1 MQVLNKVM
9 EDAQRK
15 ANTHIVLNFD
25 QCNTLFLVQETINPR
40 EVRLTENFMVKLDKR
55 WCDYGKFQKL
65 HMPCSNVGV
74 ACKHAHYEYRNYIH
88 LMYTFQSVSNIYIG
102 LFGELGNKAYWLPCP
117 KPIICP
123 DPKKK

>member
-1 MQVLNKVM
+1 M

-74 ACKHAHYEYRNYIH
+74 ALGKLLRRRLFVGLWHQLSRGRGPDTYSLNIALPSNTSSPRVPPHATRLLGH
-88 LMYTFQSVSNIYIG
+88 
-102 LFGELGNKAYWLPCP
+102 GNKR
-117 KPIICP
+117 
-123 DPKKK
+123 

>member
-1 MQVLNKVM
+1 M

-74 ACKHAHYEYRNYIH
+74 A
-88 LMYTFQSVSNIYIG
+88 
-102 LFGELGNKAYWLPCP
+102 FGIKAKVMSSIPSGE
-117 KPIICP
+117 IIEEEIVCWVVASIVP
-123 DPKKK
+123 WQRSRWV